1 MTAQSTQSGFNFGQT
16 INDALARVGDLLT
29 FDFLYD
35 RGMIQTPAERQQQA
49 LATSDDLMGPRGLF
63 SANNLLVGGIL
74 IVGVVAVIMMIK
86 K

>member
-1 MTAQSTQSGFNFGQT
+1 MTAQSTQSGFSFGQT

-35 RGMIQTPAERQQQA
+35 RGMVQTPAERQQQYYA
-49 LATSDDLMGPRGLF
+49 NDDMAGARSLMQSPILIGGVV
-63 SANNLLVGGIL
+63 LVG
-74 IVGVVAVIMMIK
+74 IVAALVLLK